1 MRRSTVLPALCAGL
15 LALAGCEQGTD
26 LASDPVPVEVTAPE
40 MDPEMAATASAEA
53 EAARQQR
60 ATRTV
65 GLSGTLVADDL
76 PALEIGTVSALFDAQ
91 PADDGLLVRASATV
105 DVTSRGAGDTGDEAT
120 SEEYPRP
127 AVAVVPVWAADSLVC
142 DAAEADEAL
151 ADALA
156 GLGEDGCHGVVP
168 ALAVSGDPASGTPLS
183 LGVVEANPDVSG
195 ESPLPVDAEAATGDA
210 DELTTALARP
220 DGWALLTPLQVES
233 PAATHVYED
242 AQCALVDSALGA
254 PEGAT
259 ILSTVELP
267 DCA

>member
-1 MRRSTVLPALCAGL
+1 
-15 LALAGCEQGTD
+15 
-26 LASDPVPVEVTAPE
+26 
-40 MDPEMAATASAEA
+40 MDPETAATASAEA

-65 GLSGTLVADDL
+65 GLAGTLVAPDL
-76 PALEIGTVSALFDAQ
+76 PALEIGEISALFDAQ

-105 DVTSRGAGDTGDEAT
+105 NVTSRDDGGGDEDGDNDEA
-120 SEEYPRP
+120 EGADYPRP
-127 AVAVVPVWAADSLVC
+127 AAAVVPVWAAGSLVC

-151 ADALA
+151 ADAVA
-156 GLGEDGCHGVVP
+156 PLGEAGCHGVVP
-168 ALAVSGDPASGTPLS
+168 ALGVSGDPASGTPLS
-183 LGVVEANPDVSG
+183 LGAVEANPDVSG
-195 ESPLPVDAEAATGDA
+195 ESPLPVDAEAAAGDA

-220 DGWALLTPLQVES
+220 DGWALLTPLQVGT

-242 AQCALVDSALGA
+242 AQCALVDSALAARSDAEAADDAIGS
-254 PEGAT
+254 AT

>member
-1 MRRSTVLPALCAGL
+1 MTKLSPMRSPIV
-15 LALAGCEQGTD
+15 LAGCEQGTD

-40 MDPEMAATASAEA
+40 MDPDMAATASAEA

-65 GLSGTLVADDL
+65 GLAGTFVAPDL
-76 PALEIGTVSALFDAQ
+76 PALEIGEISALFDAQ

-105 DVTSRGAGDTGDEAT
+105 NVTSRDDGGGDE
-120 SEEYPRP
+120 
-127 AVAVVPVWAADSLVC
+127 
-142 DAAEADEAL
+142 
-151 ADALA
+151 
-156 GLGEDGCHGVVP
+156 
-168 ALAVSGDPASGTPLS
+168 
-183 LGVVEANPDVSG
+183 
-195 ESPLPVDAEAATGDA
+195 

-220 DGWALLTPLQVES
+220 DGWALLTPLQVET

-242 AQCALVDSALGA
+242 AQCALVDSALAA
-254 PEGAT
+254 PSEAETPDDAIGSAT